1 MVKWHRRAFNRRAPT
16 KTVCACVCVCVWR
29 FFKPN
34 GRDILGAR
42 HICLEPLRRGL
53 LTLPLIAQQNV
64 RSEHQA
70 ITHTPWRTHYL
81 SGHRMEQPDERDQDR
96 DRDRKAKVNWQV
108 LKVTMKP
115 KNSHFSNSFTVCTH
129 HTHTHLHSHMH
140 SHSHSYS
147 YSFAHSHAC
156 TPRWTTTEN
165 LKTLHSK
172 MHATHTHTH
181 TESVARLGAHHVGQ
195 AGRQAGSQHGNSARQ
210 VQRP

>member
-1 MVKWHRRAFNRRAPT
+1 MV
-16 KTVCACVCVCVWR
+16 
-29 FFKPN
+29 
-34 GRDILGAR
+34 
-42 HICLEPLRRGL
+42 PLRRGL

-129 HTHTHLHSHMH
+129 HTHTHLQHSHMH
-140 SHSHSYS
+140 SHSHS

-181 TESVARLGAHHVGQ
+181 TESVARRGAHHVGQ
-195 AGRQAGSQHGNSARQ
+195 AGRLAVNNSATRLGKFKDLRKAGA
-210 VQRP
+210 VNALMRTAIHNVSSAMLLVPLCLT

>member
-1 MVKWHRRAFNRRAPT
+1 MV
-16 KTVCACVCVCVWR
+16 
-29 FFKPN
+29 
-34 GRDILGAR
+34 
-42 HICLEPLRRGL
+42 PLRRGL

-156 TPRWTTTEN
+156 TPRWTTTEH

-172 MHATHTHTH
+172 MHATHTHTQRVLHVEGH
-181 TESVARLGAHHVGQ
+181 TTW
-195 AGRQAGSQHGNSARQ
+195 GRQAGRLAVNTATRLGKFKDLRKAGAVNALIRTSIHNVSSAMLLF
-210 VQRP
+210 PLCCHCHLNFYIMHASCGLC